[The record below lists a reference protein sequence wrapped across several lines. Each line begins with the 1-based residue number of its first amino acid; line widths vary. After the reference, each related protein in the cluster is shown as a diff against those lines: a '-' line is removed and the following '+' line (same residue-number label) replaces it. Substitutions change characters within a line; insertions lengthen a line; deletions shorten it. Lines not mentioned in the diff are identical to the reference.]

1 MTQQRTD
8 EHRLSP
14 DPAGSSGFAIPELK
28 AVRDQFDALLAGRPG
43 WSGALAA
50 YADGKP
56 VVDLWGGPDYDE
68 NSLQPM
74 FSSTKGI
81 TGICIAVLHQ
91 RGLLDLDAPVADYW
105 PEFAAAGKGDIPVR
119 WLLSHQ
125 AGLIGVPGG
134 FSLADFLAH
143 DPLAEKLAALTPYW
157 EPGTAHG
164 YHSLTIGV
172 LAGELVRRITGKRLG
187 TFFADEIARP
197 LGIDFWIGLPA
208 AEESRVVPVGPA
220 PTPVPGE
227 PVRALSAVA
236 NNVGPGFPSVR
247 DLVGLR
253 EVRAADLPAV
263 SGIGSARALARV
275 YGACVSEVDGQRIL
289 SNETVR
295 TVTEPQCAGDDLVA
309 PHWTSFGIMF
319 QMSWPGRV
327 PMAGAGSFGHDGYG
341 GTLGFAH
348 PRYRLGFGFT
358 TNRVPPRTGAD
369 PATGDLAEA
378 IVAGLGLK

>member
-1 MTQQRTD
+1 MTQQHAG
-8 EHRLSP
+8 EHPLSP
-14 DPAGSSGFAIPELK
+14 DPAVSHGFVIDELK
-28 AVRDQFDALLAGRPG
+28 PVRDRFDSLLGDRPG
-43 WSGALAA
+43 WSGAVAA
-50 YADGKP
+50 YVDGKP
-56 VVDLWGGPDYDE
+56 VVDLWGGPDYNE
-68 NSLQPM
+68 NSLQAM
-74 FSSTKGI
+74 FSSTKGV

-91 RGLLDLDAPVADYW
+91 RGLLDLDAPVTDYW

-134 FSLADFLAH
+134 FSLAEFLAH

-157 EPGTAHG
+157 KPGTGHG

-187 TFFADEIARP
+187 TFFADEIAGP
-197 LGIDFWIGLPA
+197 LGVDFWIGLPA
-208 AEESRVVPVGPA
+208 AEDSRVVPVGPA
-220 PTPVPGE
+220 PAPVPGE
-227 PVRALSAVA
+227 PVRELSAVA
-236 NNVGPGFPSVR
+236 NNVGPDFPTIR
-247 DLVGLR
+247 DLVGIR

-263 SGIGSARALARV
+263 SGIGSARALARL

-289 SNETVR
+289 THETVR

-319 QMSWPGRV
+319 QTPWPDRV
-327 PMAGAGSFGHDGYG
+327 PMAGPGSFGHDGYG

-358 TNRVPPRTGAD
+358 TNRVPSRTGAD
-369 PATGDLAEA
+369 LATGELAQA
-378 IVAGLGLK
+378 IVAA